1 MPESN
6 EFSPILTPI
15 ADFFANILRVPG
27 GIFRDILVSIDITM
41 AKGVFIAYFTLLI
54 IWVLLLKREEVLVTN
69 ERTGKT
75 VSLRPYAVLALLS
88 QVIIYLIY

>member
-27 GIFRDILVSIDITM
+27 GFFRDILVSIDITM

-88 QVIIYLIY
+88 QGIIYLIY